1 MESVKTGKTNKV
13 GKNTEMAHT
22 KTNKETHFKQV
33 SAITNRIRSIGG
45 IFTKI
50 AKKVRELVKKHPKK
64 SSAALVVLT
73 PVACKRA
80 KELDDKVQDKSKQAE
95 KENKINW
102 WKYSGLTIATSL
114 LLAACSAG
122 DIDKQ
127 IELEQ
132 EKQKTEQEKKEAE
145 NARDRA
151 NKSEIELEQERQKT
165 NKSGIELANSQIK
178 AEQERQKTEQEKQK
192 ANKSEIELE
201 QQKQKTINTQ
211 RDLIKE
217 QKDFIK
223 ETEQNCQ
230 EKHGQLFIKRARI
243 KTGIT
248 TGIAI
253 EIEAECKTPKPT
265 KTNQTPIQPKHLPNS
280 KHPHSQRGSK
290 AQELIAYL
298 LFEQKDFIIE
308 TEQKCQ
314 EKHNQFFIKKA
325 GIKGGAIEVEAECKT
340 PKPTKTNQTPI
351 QPKHLPNSKQPH
363 SQRGS
368 KAQELIA
375 YLQKELESLPYSQK
389 AIAKQVDFY
398 KPSSIAYLE
407 LDPRDFKVTEEWQN
421 ENLKIRSKAQ
431 AKMLEMRKPQA
442 NLSPSQSFLF
452 VQRIFADINKEIEA
466 AANTEK
472 KAEKVGYGYS
482 KRV

>member
-1 MESVKTGKTNKV
+1 MESVKTGETNKV
-13 GKNTEMAHT
+13 GKNTETADT
-22 KTNKETHFKQV
+22 KANKETHFKQA
-33 SAITNRIRSIGG
+33 STITNIIRSIGG
-45 IFTKI
+45 FFTKI
-50 AKKVRELVKKHPKK
+50 MKRVRGFAKKHPKK
-64 SSAALVVLT
+64 SEAALVVLT
-73 PVACKRA
+73 HVACKEA

-95 KENKINW
+95 KENQINW

-122 DIDKQ
+122 DTDKQ

-132 EKQKTEQEKKEAE
+132 EKQEANKSGIELEQERQKTEQERQKT
-145 NARDRA
+145 

-230 EKHGQLFIKRARI
+230 EKHGQLFIKKARI

-280 KHPHSQRGSK
+280 K
-290 AQELIAYL
+290 
-298 LFEQKDFIIE
+298 
-308 TEQKCQ
+308 
-314 EKHNQFFIKKA
+314 
-325 GIKGGAIEVEAECKT
+325 
-340 PKPTKTNQTPI
+340 
-351 QPKHLPNSKQPH
+351 QPR

-407 LDPRDFKVTEEWQN
+407 LDPRDFNATEEWQK

-431 AKMLEMRKPQA
+431 AKMLEMRSLKPDPQA
-442 NLSPSQSFLF
+442 HLPTSQSLLL
-452 VQRIFADINKEIEA
+452 VQKIFADVSKEVV
-466 AANTEK
+466 ANTEK
-472 KAEKVGYGYS
+472 KVEKAGYGYS
-482 KRV
+482 KRM

>member
-1 MESVKTGKTNKV
+1 MESVKTGRTNKV
-13 GKNTEMAHT
+13 GKNAETANT

-33 SAITNRIRSIGG
+33 SAITNTLKSIGG
-45 IFTKI
+45 FFTKI
-50 AKKVRELVKKHPKK
+50 MKRVRELVKKHPKK
-64 SSAALVVLT
+64 SNAALVVLT
-73 PVACKRA
+73 HVACKKA

-132 EKQKTEQEKKEAE
+132 EKQKTS
-145 NARDRA
+145 N
-151 NKSEIELEQERQKT
+151 IET
-165 NKSGIELANSQIK
+165 NNQIK
-178 AEQERQKTEQEKQK
+178 VEQEKQK
-192 ANKSEIELE
+192 TSNIETNNQIKVEQE
-201 QQKQKTINTQ
+201 QQKTSNIQK
-211 RDLIKE
+211 DLVKEQKDLVKEQKDLVKEQKDLVKE

-223 ETEQNCQ
+223 YVEQNCQ
-230 EKHGQLFIKRARI
+230 ENHSQFFIEKGGI
-243 KTGIT
+243 KAGIGGIT
-248 TGIAI
+248 
-253 EIEAECKTPKPT
+253 IEAEAK
-265 KTNQTPIQPKHLPNS
+265 
-280 KHPHSQRGSK
+280 
-290 AQELIAYL
+290 
-298 LFEQKDFIIE
+298 
-308 TEQKCQ
+308 
-314 EKHNQFFIKKA
+314 
-325 GIKGGAIEVEAECKT
+325 CKT

-368 KAQELIA
+368 KAQEFIA
-375 YLQKELESLPYSQK
+375 YLQKELEFLPYSQK
-389 AIAKQVDFY
+389 TIAKQVDFY
-398 KPSSIAYLE
+398 RPSSIAYLE

-442 NLSPSQSFLF
+442 NLSPFQSFSILQNI
-452 VQRIFADINKEIEA
+452 VADISKGIEA
-466 AANTEK
+466 SVNTEK

-482 KRV
+482 KRM

>member
-1 MESVKTGKTNKV
+1 MKLVKTGKTNKV

-22 KTNKETHFKQV
+22 KTNKETRFKQV
-33 SAITNRIRSIGG
+33 SAIINTLRSIGG

-50 AKKVRELVKKHPKK
+50 AKKVRELFKKHPKK
-64 SSAALVVLT
+64 SNVALVVLT
-73 PVACKRA
+73 HVACKKV

-95 KENKINW
+95 KENQINW
-102 WKYSGLTIATSL
+102 WKYSGLTIAASL
-114 LLAACSAG
+114 LLAACNAG

-132 EKQKTEQEKKEAE
+132 EKKEVE

-151 NKSEIELEQERQKT
+151 NKSGIELEQQRQKTEQERQKT
-165 NKSGIELANSQIK
+165 NKSGIEL
-178 AEQERQKTEQEKQK
+178 EQQRQKAEQEKQK
-192 ANKSEIELE
+192 TNKSGIELE
-201 QQKQKTINTQ
+201 QQRQKAEQEKQKTINTQ

-230 EKHGQLFIKRARI
+230 EKHGQLFIKKTRI

-280 KHPHSQRGSK
+280 K
-290 AQELIAYL
+290 
-298 LFEQKDFIIE
+298 
-308 TEQKCQ
+308 
-314 EKHNQFFIKKA
+314 
-325 GIKGGAIEVEAECKT
+325 
-340 PKPTKTNQTPI
+340 
-351 QPKHLPNSKQPH
+351 QPH

-368 KAQELIA
+368 KAQEFIA

-398 KPSSIAYLE
+398 RPSSIAYLE

-431 AKMLEMRKPQA
+431 AKMLEMRNPQA
-442 NLSPSQSFLF
+442 NLSTSQSLLF
-452 VQRIFADINKEIEA
+452 VQKIFADINKEIKVV
-466 AANTEK
+466 ANTEK
-472 KAEKVGYGYS
+472 KAEKAGYGYS

>member
-1 MESVKTGKTNKV
+1 MKKRLVIKSVKTGKTNKV
-13 GKNTEMAHT
+13 GKNTETANT
-22 KTNKETHFKQV
+22 KANKETHFKQA
-33 SAITNRIRSIGG
+33 SAITNTLRSIGG
-45 IFTKI
+45 FFTKI
-50 AKKVRELVKKHPKK
+50 VKKVRELVKKHPKK
-64 SSAALVVLT
+64 SKAALVALT
-73 PVACKRA
+73 HVACKRA

-95 KENKINW
+95 KENQINW

-114 LLAACSAG
+114 LLAACNAG

-132 EKQKTEQEKKEAE
+132 EKQK
-145 NARDRA
+145 A
-151 NKSEIELEQERQKT
+151 NKSGIELEQERQKTNKSGIELEQQRQKTEQERQKT

-230 EKHGQLFIKRARI
+230 EKHGQLFIKKARI

-253 EIEAECKTPKPT
+253 EIEAECKTPKP
-265 KTNQTPIQPKHLPNS
+265 
-280 KHPHSQRGSK
+280 
-290 AQELIAYL
+290 A
-298 LFEQKDFIIE
+298 
-308 TEQKCQ
+308 
-314 EKHNQFFIKKA
+314 
-325 GIKGGAIEVEAECKT
+325 
-340 PKPTKTNQTPI
+340 KTNQTPI
-351 QPKHLPNSKQPH
+351 QPKHLPNSKQPR
-363 SQRGS
+363 SQRES
-368 KAQELIA
+368 KTQELIA

-407 LDPRDFKVTEEWQN
+407 LDPRDFNVTEEWQK

-431 AKMLEMRKPQA
+431 AKMLEMRDLKPDPQA
-442 NLSPSQSFLF
+442 HLPTSQSLLF
-452 VQRIFADINKEIEA
+452 VQKIFADINKEIKIV
-466 AANTEK
+466 ANTEK
-472 KAEKVGYGYS
+472 KAEKAGYGYS
-482 KRV
+482 KRM

>member
-1 MESVKTGKTNKV
+1 MKSVKTGRTNKV
-13 GKNTEMAHT
+13 GKNTEMANT
-22 KTNKETHFKQV
+22 KTNKKTHFKQV
-33 SAITNRIRSIGG
+33 NTITNRIRSIGG
-45 IFTKI
+45 FFTKI
-50 AKKVRELVKKHPKK
+50 VKKVRELVKKHPEK

-73 PVACKRA
+73 HVACKRA

-95 KENKINW
+95 KENQINW

-114 LLAACSAG
+114 LLAACSTG

-132 EKQKTEQEKKEAE
+132 EKQKANKSGIELEQERQKTEQEKQK
-145 NARDRA
+145 A

-230 EKHGQLFIKRARI
+230 EKHGQLFIKKARI

-253 EIEAECKTPKPT
+253 EIEAECKTPKPA
-265 KTNQTPIQPKHLPNS
+265 KTNQTPIQS
-280 KHPHSQRGSK
+280 
-290 AQELIAYL
+290 
-298 LFEQKDFIIE
+298 
-308 TEQKCQ
+308 
-314 EKHNQFFIKKA
+314 
-325 GIKGGAIEVEAECKT
+325 
-340 PKPTKTNQTPI
+340 
-351 QPKHLPNSKQPH
+351 KHLPNSKQPR

-389 AIAKQVDFY
+389 AIVKQVNFY

-431 AKMLEMRKPQA
+431 AKMLEMRNVKPYPQA
-442 NLSPSQSFLF
+442 HLSTSQSLLF
-452 VQRIFADINKEIEA
+452 VQKIFADVNKEIKVI
-466 AANTEK
+466 ANTEK
-472 KAEKVGYGYS
+472 KAEKAGYGYS
-482 KRV
+482 KRM

>member
-1 MESVKTGKTNKV
+1 MKLVKTAKEKKV
-13 GKNTEMAHT
+13 FKNTEMAHT

-33 SAITNRIRSIGG
+33 GAITNRLKSIGG

-64 SSAALVVLT
+64 SNVALVVLT
-73 PVACKRA
+73 HVACKRA

-132 EKQKTEQEKKEAE
+132 EKQKTEQEQQKTEQEQQKTEQE
-145 NARDRA
+145 KQKT
-151 NKSEIELEQERQKT
+151 NKSGIELEQERQKT
-165 NKSGIELANSQIK
+165 NKSGIELEQERQKTNKSEIELANSQIK

-192 ANKSEIELE
+192 TNKSGIELE
-201 QQKQKTINTQ
+201 QQRQKAEQEKQKTINTQ

-230 EKHGQLFIKRARI
+230 EKHGQLFIKKTRI

-253 EIEAECKTPKPT
+253 EIEAECKTPKP
-265 KTNQTPIQPKHLPNS
+265 
-280 KHPHSQRGSK
+280 
-290 AQELIAYL
+290 A
-298 LFEQKDFIIE
+298 
-308 TEQKCQ
+308 
-314 EKHNQFFIKKA
+314 
-325 GIKGGAIEVEAECKT
+325 
-340 PKPTKTNQTPI
+340 KTNQTPI
-351 QPKHLPNSKQPH
+351 QPKHLPNSKQPR

-398 KPSSIAYLE
+398 RPSSIAYLE
-407 LDPRDFKVTEEWQN
+407 LDPRDFNATEEWQN

-431 AKMLEMRKPQA
+431 AKMLEMRNLKPDPQA
-442 NLSPSQSFLF
+442 HLSTSQSLLF
-452 VQRIFADINKEIEA
+452 VQKIFADVNKEIKVV
-466 AANTEK
+466 ANTEK
-472 KAEKVGYGYS
+472 KVEKAGYGYS
-482 KRV
+482 KRM

>member
-1 MESVKTGKTNKV
+1 MESVKTRKTNKV
-13 GKNTEMAHT
+13 GKNTEMVNA

-33 SAITNRIRSIGG
+33 SAIINTLRSIGG
-45 IFTKI
+45 FFTKI
-50 AKKVRELVKKHPKK
+50 MKKVRELVKKHPKK
-64 SSAALVVLT
+64 SKVVLVVLT
-73 PVACKRA
+73 HVACKRA

-95 KENKINW
+95 KENQINW
-102 WKYSGLTIATSL
+102 WKYSGLTIAASL
-114 LLAACSAG
+114 LLAACNAG

-132 EKQKTEQEKKEAE
+132 EQQK
-145 NARDRA
+145 A
-151 NKSEIELEQERQKT
+151 NKSGIELEQERQKTEQERQKT
-165 NKSGIELANSQIK
+165 NKSGIELEQQRQKTEQEKQKTNKSEIELANSQIK
-178 AEQERQKTEQEKQK
+178 AEQE
-192 ANKSEIELE
+192 
-201 QQKQKTINTQ
+201 KQKTINTQ

-230 EKHGQLFIKRARI
+230 EKHGQLFIKRTRI

-253 EIEAECKTPKPT
+253 EIEAECKTPKPA
-265 KTNQTPIQPKHLPNS
+265 KTNQTPIQPK
-280 KHPHSQRGSK
+280 
-290 AQELIAYL
+290 Y
-298 LFEQKDFIIE
+298 
-308 TEQKCQ
+308 
-314 EKHNQFFIKKA
+314 
-325 GIKGGAIEVEAECKT
+325 
-340 PKPTKTNQTPI
+340 
-351 QPKHLPNSKQPH
+351 LPNSKQPR

-398 KPSSIAYLE
+398 RPSSIAYLE
-407 LDPRDFKVTEEWQN
+407 LDPRDFKVTEEWQK

-431 AKMLEMRKPQA
+431 AKMLEMRHLKSDPQA
-442 NLSPSQSFLF
+442 HLSTSQSLLF
-452 VQRIFADINKEIEA
+452 VQKIFADVNKEIKVV
-466 AANTEK
+466 ANTEK
-472 KAEKVGYGYS
+472 KAEKAGYGYS

>member
-13 GKNTEMAHT
+13 GKNTEMANT
-22 KTNKETHFKQV
+22 KTNKGTHFKQV
-33 SAITNRIRSIGG
+33 SAITNTLRSIGG

-50 AKKVRELVKKHPKK
+50 VKKVRELFKKHPKK
-64 SSAALVVLT
+64 SKVALVVLT
-73 PVACKRA
+73 HVACKRA

-114 LLAACSAG
+114 LLAACNAG

-132 EKQKTEQEKKEAE
+132 EKQK
-145 NARDRA
+145 A
-151 NKSEIELEQERQKT
+151 NKSGIELEQEKQKT
-165 NKSGIELANSQIK
+165 NKSGIELEQQRQKTEQEKQKTNKSGIELEQQRQKTEQEKQKTNKSEIELANSQIK
-178 AEQERQKTEQEKQK
+178 AEQE
-192 ANKSEIELE
+192 
-201 QQKQKTINTQ
+201 KQKTINTQ

-230 EKHGQLFIKRARI
+230 EKHGQLFIKRTRI

-265 KTNQTPIQPKHLPNS
+265 KTNQTPIQPKHLPS
-280 KHPHSQRGSK
+280 
-290 AQELIAYL
+290 
-298 LFEQKDFIIE
+298 
-308 TEQKCQ
+308 
-314 EKHNQFFIKKA
+314 
-325 GIKGGAIEVEAECKT
+325 
-340 PKPTKTNQTPI
+340 
-351 QPKHLPNSKQPH
+351 SKQPR

-407 LDPRDFKVTEEWQN
+407 LDPRDFKATEEWQN

-431 AKMLEMRKPQA
+431 AKMLEMRSLKPDPQA
-442 NLSPSQSFLF
+442 NLSTSQSFSILQNI
-452 VQRIFADINKEIEA
+452 VADISKEIEA

-472 KAEKVGYGYS
+472 KAEKAGYGYS
-482 KRV
+482 KRM

>member
-13 GKNTEMAHT
+13 GKNTGMANT

-33 SAITNRIRSIGG
+33 SAITNRLKSIGG

-64 SSAALVVLT
+64 SNVALVVLT
-73 PVACKRA
+73 HVACKKA

-95 KENKINW
+95 KENQINW

-114 LLAACSAG
+114 LLVACSTG

-132 EKQKTEQEKKEAE
+132 EKQKANKSGIELEQERQKTEQEKQK
-145 NARDRA
+145 A

-230 EKHGQLFIKRARI
+230 EKHGQLFIKKTRI

-253 EIEAECKTPKPT
+253 EIEAECKTPKP
-265 KTNQTPIQPKHLPNS
+265 
-280 KHPHSQRGSK
+280 
-290 AQELIAYL
+290 A
-298 LFEQKDFIIE
+298 
-308 TEQKCQ
+308 
-314 EKHNQFFIKKA
+314 
-325 GIKGGAIEVEAECKT
+325 
-340 PKPTKTNQTPI
+340 KTNQTPI

-368 KAQELIA
+368 KTQELIA

-389 AIAKQVDFY
+389 AIAKQVNFY
-398 KPSSIAYLE
+398 RPSSIAYLE
-407 LDPRDFKVTEEWQN
+407 LDPRDFNVTEEWQK

-431 AKMLEMRKPQA
+431 AKMLEMRHLKPYPQA
-442 NLSPSQSFLF
+442 HLSTSQSLLF
-452 VQRIFADINKEIEA
+452 VQKIFADINKEIKVV
-466 AANTEK
+466 ANTEK
-472 KAEKVGYGYS
+472 KVEKAGCGYS

>member
-1 MESVKTGKTNKV
+1 
-13 GKNTEMAHT
+13 
-22 KTNKETHFKQV
+22 
-33 SAITNRIRSIGG
+33 IGG
-45 IFTKI
+45 FFTKI
-50 AKKVRELVKKHPKK
+50 MKKVRELVKKHPKK
-64 SSAALVVLT
+64 SRAALVVLT
-73 PVACKRA
+73 HVACRKA

-95 KENKINW
+95 KENQINW

-122 DIDKQ
+122 DTDKQ

-132 EKQKTEQEKKEAE
+132 EKQKTSNVE
-145 NARDRA
+145 
-151 NKSEIELEQERQKT
+151 T
-165 NKSGIELANSQIK
+165 NNQIK
-178 AEQERQKTEQEKQK
+178 VEQEKQK

-230 EKHGQLFIKRARI
+230 ENHNQFFIKKVGI
-243 KTGIT
+243 KG
-248 TGIAI
+248 GIAI

-280 KHPHSQRGSK
+280 K
-290 AQELIAYL
+290 
-298 LFEQKDFIIE
+298 
-308 TEQKCQ
+308 
-314 EKHNQFFIKKA
+314 
-325 GIKGGAIEVEAECKT
+325 
-340 PKPTKTNQTPI
+340 
-351 QPKHLPNSKQPH
+351 QPR

-407 LDPRDFKVTEEWQN
+407 LDPRDFNVTE
-421 ENLKIRSKAQ
+421 
-431 AKMLEMRKPQA
+431 
-442 NLSPSQSFLF
+442 
-452 VQRIFADINKEIEA
+452 
-466 AANTEK
+466 
-472 KAEKVGYGYS
+472 
-482 KRV
+482 

>member
-1 MESVKTGKTNKV
+1 MESVKTGRTNKV
-13 GKNTEMAHT
+13 SKNTEIANT

-33 SAITNRIRSIGG
+33 SAITNTLSSIGG

-64 SSAALVVLT
+64 SNVALVVLT
-73 PVACKRA
+73 HVACKRA

-95 KENKINW
+95 KENQINW

-114 LLAACSAG
+114 LLAACSTG

-132 EKQKTEQEKKEAE
+132 EKQKANKSGIELEQERQKTEQEKQK
-145 NARDRA
+145 A

-192 ANKSEIELE
+192 ANKSGIELE

-230 EKHGQLFIKRARI
+230 EKHGQLFIKKTRI

-280 KHPHSQRGSK
+280 K
-290 AQELIAYL
+290 
-298 LFEQKDFIIE
+298 
-308 TEQKCQ
+308 
-314 EKHNQFFIKKA
+314 
-325 GIKGGAIEVEAECKT
+325 
-340 PKPTKTNQTPI
+340 
-351 QPKHLPNSKQPH
+351 QPH

-368 KAQELIA
+368 KAQEPIA

-398 KPSSIAYLE
+398 RPSSIAYLE

-431 AKMLEMRKPQA
+431 AKMLEMRNLKPDPQA
-442 NLSPSQSFLF
+442 HLLTSQSLLF
-452 VQRIFADINKEIEA
+452 VQKIFADINKEIKVV
-466 AANTEK
+466 ANTEK
-472 KAEKVGYGYS
+472 KVEKVSYGYS
-482 KRV
+482 KRM

>member
-13 GKNTEMAHT
+13 GKNTETANA
-22 KTNKETHFKQV
+22 KTNKEAHFKQA
-33 SAITNRIRSIGG
+33 SAITNMLRSIGG
-45 IFTKI
+45 FFTKI
-50 AKKVRELVKKHPKK
+50 VKKVRELVKKHPKK
-64 SSAALVVLT
+64 SNAALVVLT
-73 PVACKRA
+73 HVACKKA

-95 KENKINW
+95 KENQINW

-132 EKQKTEQEKKEAE
+132 EKQKTEQEQQKTEQERQK
-145 NARDRA
+145 A
-151 NKSEIELEQERQKT
+151 NRSGIELEQERQKT

-230 EKHGQLFIKRARI
+230 EKHGQLFIKKARI

-265 KTNQTPIQPKHLPNS
+265 KTNQTPIQPKHLPSS
-280 KHPHSQRGSK
+280 KQPRSQRGSK
-290 AQELIAYL
+290 AQE
-298 LFEQKDFIIE
+298 F
-308 TEQKCQ
+308 
-314 EKHNQFFIKKA
+314 
-325 GIKGGAIEVEAECKT
+325 
-340 PKPTKTNQTPI
+340 
-351 QPKHLPNSKQPH
+351 
-363 SQRGS
+363 
-368 KAQELIA
+368 IA
-375 YLQKELESLPYSQK
+375 YLQKELEFLPYSQK
-389 AIAKQVDFY
+389 AIAKQVNFY
-398 KPSSIAYLE
+398 RPSSIAYLE
-407 LDPRDFKVTEEWQN
+407 LDPRDFNVTEEWQK

-431 AKMLEMRKPQA
+431 AKMLEMRNPQA
-442 NLSPSQSFLF
+442 HLSTSQSLLL
-452 VQRIFADINKEIEA
+452 VQKIFADVNKEIKA

-472 KAEKVGYGYS
+472 KVEKAGYGYS
-482 KRV
+482 KRM